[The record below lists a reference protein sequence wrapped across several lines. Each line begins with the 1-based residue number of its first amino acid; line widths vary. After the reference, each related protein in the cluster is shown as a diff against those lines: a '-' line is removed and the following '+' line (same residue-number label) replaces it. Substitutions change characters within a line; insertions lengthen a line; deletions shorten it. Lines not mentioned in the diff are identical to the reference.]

1 MEAITGREGLE
12 GVNIL
17 GCSWR
22 NNNHR
27 GSQSERRLVA
37 PSPIHLL
44 HGSQVA
50 IKLKKSFLLIH
61 VLCCWYPERLKQAK
75 PLNFSVFD

>member
-1 MEAITGREGLE
+1 MKSTVGTLQLNLATVMGGGGYEEWRLLLNVRDGK

-37 PSPIHLL
+37 PSPIHL
-44 HGSQVA
+44 
-50 IKLKKSFLLIH
+50 FLGT
-61 VLCCWYPERLKQAK
+61 
-75 PLNFSVFD
+75 